1 MNMTAARLYTGASM
15 PLLGLGLWKSK
26 PDQVELA
33 IRSALGVGYRHFDSA
48 MVYENEKEVGLAL
61 KAAIKDMNLAR
72 EEIFMCSKL
81 WNTRHAPE
89 DVKPALMETLNDLQ
103 LDYLDLYL
111 MHNPIAFQNGGS
123 LVPYDSENNIMYAD
137 VHYKETWNEME
148 KLVDEGLVKAIGVSN
163 FNSQQIEEICSSCRI
178 KPAVLQVE
186 SHPYLPENELVMFC
200 NEQDIVFEAYS
211 PLCCGDRNAK
221 YPGDLDLFSEP
232 KLVEMAKKYNKT
244 VAQIALRFQV
254 QRNVVAIPKSV
265 NPGRIAE
272 NFQIFDFT
280 LDDKD
285 FNTIKSSLPKWRVC
299 VGAKKGPDNKP
310 IIGEDGR
317 PVARDLHHP
326 LYAHYVPKES
336 K

>member
-1 MNMTAARLYTGASM
+1 MNMKTVHLYTGASM

-26 PDQVELA
+26 PDQVEVA
-33 IRSALGVGYRHFDSA
+33 IRSALEVGYRHFDSA
-48 MVYENEKEVGLAL
+48 MVYKNEKEVGLAL
-61 KAAIKDMNLAR
+61 KAAMKDMNLSR

-111 MHNPIAFQNGGS
+111 MHYPISFQNGGS
-123 LVPYDSENNIMYAD
+123 FFPYDSDNNIMYAD
-137 VHYKETWNEME
+137 VHYKDTWNAME

-163 FNSQQIEEICSSCRI
+163 FNSKQIEDICSSCRI

-211 PLCCGDRNAK
+211 PLCCGDKNAK

-272 NFQIFDFT
+272 NFQIFDFC

-299 VGAKKGPDNKP
+299 VFALYVLYYIQVIFMNPNKYSTL
-310 IIGEDGR
+310 IIFTSLVR
-317 PVARDLHHP
+317 L
-326 LYAHYVPKES
+326 
-336 K
+336 